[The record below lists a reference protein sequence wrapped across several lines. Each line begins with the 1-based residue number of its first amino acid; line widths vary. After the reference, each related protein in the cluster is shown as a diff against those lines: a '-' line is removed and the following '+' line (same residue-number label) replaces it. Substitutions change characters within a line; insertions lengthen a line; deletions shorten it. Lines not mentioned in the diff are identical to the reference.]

1 MVLEPSSR
9 ALFIFAGQRDDKY
22 LSDMYAFDL
31 VTNTATELYSS
42 FTAAGGPDACFTQ
55 RAVIDSHLREIYVY
69 VLAAFASD
77 LIFKTSLFRF
87 CGLTRSPQV
96 GSTTTVASEAPNWV
110 FRYDPR
116 PGSWTQILPQLMYT
130 SGTHDTSGSLHAVE
144 KVEEPLPR
152 YAHQVVYNPRTKT
165 VFMHG
170 GNAGMVG
177 QQLER
182 GRGDDSGKERRL
194 DDFWRMTLIRFVP
207 SCR

>member
-77 LIFKTSLFRF
+77 LILRPPYSGSA
-87 CGLTRSPQV
+87 GLR
-96 GSTTTVASEAPNWV
+96 EAPKSA
-110 FRYDPR
+110 R
-116 PGSWTQILPQLMYT
+116 LPQSHLRHRIGYL
-130 SGTHDTSGSLHAVE
+130 GTIRAQG
-144 KVEEPLPR
+144 
-152 YAHQVVYNPRTKT
+152 
-165 VFMHG
+165 
-170 GNAGMVG
+170 AGRRSFLNLCTPVG
-177 QQLER
+177 H
-182 GRGDDSGKERRL
+182 
-194 DDFWRMTLIRFVP
+194 TIRQGAYMQSRKSRSHCLGMP
-207 SCR
+207 IK